1 MVISYEKMLAALKRR
16 PAVARL
22 VCLTA
27 RWLPRCFMGGYV
39 LLCGWALVFRREA
52 LLQTLAVP
60 AVTLVICRLLRRWI
74 ARPRPCEK
82 LDILPLIRRDGRRD
96 SFPSNHAASAMIIAL
111 AFCWHFPALSVLW
124 LLAALL
130 VAASR
135 VLVGVHWVTDV
146 LAGMGLGL
154 LLGILGFWIL

>member
-1 MVISYEKMLAALKRR
+1 
-16 PAVARL
+16 
-22 VCLTA
+22 
-27 RWLPRCFMGGYV
+27 
-39 LLCGWALVFRREA
+39 
-52 LLQTLAVP
+52 
-60 AVTLVICRLLRRWI
+60 
-74 ARPRPCEK
+74 
-82 LDILPLIRRDGRRD
+82 
-96 SFPSNHAASAMIIAL
+96 MIIAL